1 MPSTARCSSS
11 AALTARLVAHELVD
25 TPAVALDHLHRLV
38 PDARHDGLDL
48 FRIEGLVQ
56 GGVTREVGEHDGG
69 MAPFALVVQR
79 TGQHRASSR
88 CRWPGQWIRCT
99 GGRVCG
105 QAGRCPEQPLAV
117 TQRHHAKFP
126 QVGVGELGQ
135 QVRGYVLCDKR
146 VGVLAEAEGGQP
158 GPQVLRQT
166 WDGRICMRTVDRHH
180 DGSWHREDSMVP
192 LSLHPAIVPLTEQ
205 LGSCIIFSKDK
216 PMENSS
222 LTSRQLYAAVKANPT
237 RKRFGFGRKPALINI
252 DLQKAYTCVGEFA
265 TAYET
270 DPRQLEYVNALAAEF
285 RARGFPVV
293 WTYVAYMASGED
305 AGVWGTRTN
314 TPDSLQN
321 IKVGSRRAE
330 FDDRLVID
338 RQRDII
344 INKRMASAFFETNLG
359 SIFTFHGVDTV
370 VVTGGSTSGCVRATA
385 VDSLQRSFRTIVPEE
400 CVADKHEG
408 PHFANLY
415 DMALKYADVLSIE
428 ETMAQLRQVAP
439 AAGAGQ

>member
-1 MPSTARCSSS
+1 
-11 AALTARLVAHELVD
+11 
-25 TPAVALDHLHRLV
+25 
-38 PDARHDGLDL
+38 
-48 FRIEGLVQ
+48 
-56 GGVTREVGEHDGG
+56 
-69 MAPFALVVQR
+69 
-79 TGQHRASSR
+79 
-88 CRWPGQWIRCT
+88 
-99 GGRVCG
+99 
-105 QAGRCPEQPLAV
+105 
-117 TQRHHAKFP
+117 
-126 QVGVGELGQ
+126 
-135 QVRGYVLCDKR
+135 
-146 VGVLAEAEGGQP
+146 
-158 GPQVLRQT
+158 
-166 WDGRICMRTVDRHH
+166 
-180 DGSWHREDSMVP
+180 
-192 LSLHPAIVPLTEQ
+192 
-205 LGSCIIFSKDK
+205 
-216 PMENSS
+216 MENSS

-237 RKRFGFGRKPALINI
+237 RKRFGFGKKPALINI

-270 DPRQLEYVNALAAEF
+270 DPKQLEHVNALAAEF

-344 INKRMASAFFETNLG
+344 VNKRMASAFFETNLG

-428 ETMAQLRQVAP
+428 ETMAQLRQVP
-439 AAGAGQ
+439 PSAGAGR